1 VTDAANDR
9 QRLLERLERVR
20 DRLAWHASAEDR
32 GRHAGLTEPD
42 PSDGERW
49 ESGQVWAHIAEFPGF
64 WLGQIQKVVGTATG
78 GTEAVPFGRVRSD
91 PGRIGAIERDRRS
104 DPRALLSRAERDLD
118 ATVDAIR
125 ALPDEAWTARG
136 VHPTAGEM
144 PVSGIVERFIV
155 GHLEEHADQLD
166 GLRTST

>member
-1 VTDAANDR
+1 MPIRSSDR
-9 QRLLERLERVR
+9 QGVLERLERVR
-20 DRLAWHASAEDR
+20 ARLTSHAASEDR
-32 GRHAGLTEPD
+32 GLHAGLTDPD

-64 WLGQIQKVVGTATG
+64 WLEQIQRVVAKAPGRS
-78 GTEAVPFGRVRSD
+78 EAVPFGRTKSD

-104 DPRALLSRAERDLD
+104 DPRALLARVERDLD
-118 ATVDAIR
+118 AAVDAIN
-125 ALPDEAWTARG
+125 ALPDGAWTARG

-155 GHLEEHADQLD
+155 VHLEEHADQLD
-166 GLRTST
+166 GLARQA